1 MSLCAPSNFIG
12 FIKRFCSYNFF
23 PEFYKL
29 TIHILLMSCHH
40 FLLLS
45 SYISTLWSSFIE
57 VIFLCVP
64 SHFCC
69 FYLHFTLSYLSIYSV
84 PTACSY
90 VLFCNPAIYRRE
102 RRQRAMPSK
111 SQNPKAV
118 FQYYQVPSHMA
129 PQHIPTFF
137 SKSILAQENLY
148 ASPVPNLS
156 LFFPWIYSRYMLQN
170 ESFTSRSRICIFWNL
185 FPLSNLAII
194 CASFL
199 DFLLGSFGPPQIL

>member
-1 MSLCAPSNFIG
+1 MFFSSICWLSFLPFLCLLQCLISLCAPSNFIG
-12 FIKRFCSYNFF
+12 FIKIFCSYNFF

-69 FYLHFTLSYLSIYSV
+69 FYLHFILFYLSIYSV
-84 PTACSY
+84 LIACGY
-90 VLFCNPAIYRRE
+90 LLFCTPAIYRRE
-102 RRQRAMPSK
+102 RRQRTMPSK

-118 FQYYQVPSHMA
+118 FQYYHVPSHMA
-129 PQHIPTFF
+129 PQYIPHLHLWTKL
-137 SKSILAQENLY
+137 SPGELVHKPWPQLLTLLPLNLLSIY
-148 ASPVPNLS
+148 ASE
-156 LFFPWIYSRYMLQN
+156 WILKK
-170 ESFTSRSRICIFWNL
+170 
-185 FPLSNLAII
+185 
-194 CASFL
+194 
-199 DFLLGSFGPPQIL
+199 